1 MNTSARIVSL
11 LAFGLVAGAS
21 ARAGVIVYEQDFENP
36 GSIGNEWSNS
46 ATDQNDHFTRFSK
59 RRTNETLTLT
69 LDTMGGQAYSL
80 VFDLYLIDSW
90 DGGNPTWGQDRFSVK
105 VDTALVFSELLDN
118 AMGSA
123 HSTYRDPDEVGM
135 FGFGKRDVDRDAIYR
150 AIALDFVANGE
161 VTQISFFGSGLQGK
175 NDESWGIDNVSVA
188 AVPSP
193 GVAAALAL
201 GALGAASRR
210 RRR

>member
-1 MNTSARIVSL
+1 MA
-11 LAFGLVAGAS
+11 LVASIGAS
-21 ARAGVIVYEQDFENP
+21 ASAGVIVHQQDFEHP
-36 GSIGNEWSNS
+36 GSIGSEWSSN

-135 FGFGKRDVDRDAIYR
+135 FGFGNRDVDRDAIYR
-150 AIALDFVANGE
+150 GIALDFVASGD
-161 VTQISFFGSGLQGK
+161 VTQVSFFGSGLQAK
-175 NDESWGIDNVSVA
+175 NDESWGIDNVRVA
-188 AVPSP
+188 AVPAP
-193 GVAAALAL
+193 GGAAALVI
-201 GALGAASRR
+201 GAAGLALARR
-210 RRR
+210 RDRTDD